1 MTKDGTRVDHV
12 TSAFATKL
20 FQIDNALKRPADED
34 GGKHW
39 SHALPGAMKDPELE
53 LGVEAQAIEASF
65 DK

>member
-39 SHALPGAMKDPELE
+39 SHALPGVMKDSELDLE
-53 LGVEAQAIEASF
+53 EGAQAIEVSF
-65 DK
+65 DM